1 MAEVEVDEIHGG
13 WRVVAGQKDG
23 VDIVVEVTGATLKAN
38 QIRAVLTV
46 RVDDAVAFRDTCSLT
61 SQRGRAKIIAALQ
74 AKGIAVDDGVLV
86 ILDEACRMPSRRPA
100 AASATGSDATRT
112 VPLPNLLGEIEAI
125 VRRYVMIP
133 ADALTAVVLWIAHTY
148 VLDAFDVT
156 PYLNVTSSA
165 KRCGKSRLLEVLES
179 LVRGAWLVIRPS
191 EAVLFRKIG
200 RDQPTLLLDEVDAI
214 FKDRS
219 TGTEGLR
226 ALLNAGNRRGV
237 TVPRCVGDQQE
248 LVDFPVFCPKVL
260 AGIGSAVPDTVR
272 DRSVDVQLV
281 RKKPGEKLPKLRQ
294 AILRQETAPI
304 REALSTWASTAVIP
318 LRAAEPSVPDELHDR
333 AADAWEPL
341 LAIADSAGGDWPTRA
356 RSAARTL
363 HCADLD
369 KDNVAVLLLR
379 AIRDE
384 FDAARVEKM
393 LTVELLHRLI
403 DRDGE
408 PWGAWWGPALAKED
422 TRGPGFKLASLL
434 REYGITPKEMR
445 TATSK
450 GN

>member
-112 VPLPNLLGEIEAI
+112 VPLPNL
-125 VRRYVMIP
+125 
-133 ADALTAVVLWIAHTY
+133 
-148 VLDAFDVT
+148 
-156 PYLNVTSSA
+156 
-165 KRCGKSRLLEVLES
+165 
-179 LVRGAWLVIRPS
+179 
-191 EAVLFRKIG
+191 
-200 RDQPTLLLDEVDAI
+200 
-214 FKDRS
+214 KDRS

-304 REALSTWASTAVIP
+304 REALGTWASTAVIP

-393 LTVELLHRLI
+393 LT
-403 DRDGE
+403 
-408 PWGAWWGPALAKED
+408 W
-422 TRGPGFKLASLL
+422 S
-434 REYGITPKEMR
+434 YS
-445 TATSK
+445 TA
-450 GN
+450 

>member
-304 REALSTWASTAVIP
+304 REALGTWASTAVIP

-393 LTVELLHRLI
+393 LT
-403 DRDGE
+403 
-408 PWGAWWGPALAKED
+408 W
-422 TRGPGFKLASLL
+422 S
-434 REYGITPKEMR
+434 YS
-445 TATSK
+445 TA
-450 GN
+450 